1 MATAYILSFHAPIES
16 PKSRNIKI
24 RYTYKKEK
32 RGDSVLAHPTCP
44 GLRIALFAEKDNA
57 ESPRMD
63 ILFPYATNC
72 IHTILVY
79 IQQITIGYNT
89 PTVNIYHCLILLRI
103 SLKLRS

>member
-1 MATAYILSFHAPIES
+1 MVSILLDIIKFLLIYRYLQNAYWF
-16 PKSRNIKI
+16 
-24 RYTYKKEK
+24 K

-63 ILFPYATNC
+63 ILFPYATNR
-72 IHTILVY
+72 IHTMTVY